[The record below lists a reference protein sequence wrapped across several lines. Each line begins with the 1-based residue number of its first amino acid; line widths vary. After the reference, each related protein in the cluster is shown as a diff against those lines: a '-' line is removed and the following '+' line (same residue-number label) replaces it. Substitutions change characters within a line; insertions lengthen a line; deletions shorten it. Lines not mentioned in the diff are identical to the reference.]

1 MHFSLL
7 SSNFRF
13 SKDVFLEKLIN
24 HLKDAKRYVL
34 NPEKYA
40 LLEVGP
46 PFNYRVNWYKSQPDS
61 QSKYPVLQ

>member
-24 HLKDAKRYVL
+24 HLKDAKQYLIKKNMPFLSR
-34 NPEKYA
+34 NNDSIKW
-40 LLEVGP
+40 EVP
-46 PFNYRVNWYKSQPDS
+46 M
-61 QSKYPVLQ
+61 